1 MKFLLDFELFLEA
14 RLADLLSIKGGEDT
28 DFAKQIKKIQDS
40 EFDLSKKLVRFIT
53 LKKRIA
59 GKKVQF
65 KINWNDNASHNLIKR
80 IQDRTS
86 FKSVEEFNSYFKSQ
100 IDYIFPDMV
109 GKKLFQTGR
118 YSLYSTEYNFTIII
132 NFDIKEY
139 TNANFFIN
147 VVTILPGKKGN
158 NIVDFIDIQ

>member
-28 DFAKQIKKIQDS
+28 DFAKQIKSIQDS

-65 KINWNDNASHNLIKR
+65 KIN
-80 IQDRTS
+80 
-86 FKSVEEFNSYFKSQ
+86 
-100 IDYIFPDMV
+100 
-109 GKKLFQTGR
+109 
-118 YSLYSTEYNFTIII
+118 
-132 NFDIKEY
+132 
-139 TNANFFIN
+139 
-147 VVTILPGKKGN
+147 
-158 NIVDFIDIQ
+158 